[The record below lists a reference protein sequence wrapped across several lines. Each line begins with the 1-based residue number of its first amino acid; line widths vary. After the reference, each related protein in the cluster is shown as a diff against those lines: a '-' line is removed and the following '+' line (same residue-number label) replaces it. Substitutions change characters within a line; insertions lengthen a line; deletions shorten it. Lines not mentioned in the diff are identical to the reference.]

1 MSNVAATASL
11 WKDAHNNNP
20 PSWWNGTAYI
30 VDDSGRNGV
39 GTMMSLLAMPDEGD
53 TFAVAFQNFASPN
66 PSTGSILSVVVNGET
81 VQTFSL
87 VGASGPTDYTYTF
100 TGSETTFALVAST
113 QVGGNPSTTYQ
124 ADFSL
129 TPSVPTITA
138 QNTSISVAY
147 EAGQTSLPYIVLE
160 DGTQTL
166 PDSLAIITPPTYG
179 TAQVNGQTIQY
190 IPNQGYSGP
199 DSLTYTGTIDG
210 ITSNVATIAITILP
224 PAPCDELGRVT
235 RAYVSG
241 YQRDRV
247 HRSDLVRGEA
257 RCLCAEFRG
266 AINPARSVVSVQW
279 MCQQPYAIFMS
290 NARISGTEC
299 AVTISAQAASWCYMK
314 CIATLDNGE
323 QYTQLFY
330 LTIRSAPYFFG
341 EIFPTMSGP
350 TILTAQQ
357 A

>member
-1 MSNVAATASL
+1 MANILLDGTNWQDPNYGDQPPAYWTGATYEYIGSNLNGQFYLGADMTYQGTVNAGDICAGSITSTSADTTAFSITI
-11 WKDAHNNNP
+11 
-20 PSWWNGTAYI
+20 NGTPVATQELATNQTYPFSFTLSTNDT
-30 VDDSGRNGV
+30 VSV
-39 GTMMSLLAMPDEGD
+39 LLGTGQFLYSQD
-53 TFAVAFQNFASPN
+53 AV
-66 PSTGSILSVVVNGET
+66 
-81 VQTFSL
+81 
-87 VGASGPTDYTYTF
+87 
-100 TGSETTFALVAST
+100 
-113 QVGGNPSTTYQ
+113 
-124 ADFSL
+124 L
-129 TPSVPTITA
+129 TPTAEPTITA
-138 QNTSISVAY
+138 QNTAISMAY
-147 EAGQTSLPYIVLE
+147 EAAQTSLPYIVLE
-160 DGTQTL
+160 NGTQTP

-210 ITSNVATIAITILP
+210 ITSNVATIAITMLP

-266 AINPARSVVSVQW
+266 AINPARSIVSVQW